1 MQRTVLSSALCA
13 ALLLLAANGALAQDD
28 IYQCQDQNGKT
39 MLTDKP
45 CDAMP
50 STQAIAS
57 PPPTER
63 LIVKEHFTLPPA
75 ESGRERLASKPPTSI
90 PPKVDVATLR
100 AARLALDLHEKVASS
115 R

>member
-1 MQRTVLSSALCA
+1 MQRTAIPSALCA

-28 IYQCQDQNGKT
+28 IYQCQDENGKT

-45 CDAMP
+45 CDAIP
-50 STQAIAS
+50 STQAVS

-63 LIVKEHFTLPPA
+63 LIVKEHFTLPPT
-75 ESGRERLASKPPTSI
+75 EGVREHRASKPPASI

-100 AARLALDLHEKVASS
+100 AARLAIDLHEKVASS

>member
-1 MQRTVLSSALCA
+1 MQRTAIPGALCA
-13 ALLLLAANGALAQDD
+13 ALLLLAANGVLAQDD

-50 STQAIAS
+50 STQAVTR
-57 PPPTER
+57 PTTER
-63 LIVKEHFTLPPA
+63 LIVKEHYTLPPA
-75 ESGRERLASKPPTSI
+75 EGGRARWASKPPASI

-100 AARLALDLHEKVASS
+100 AARLALDLHEKVASA